1 MVSVQNHELRERK
14 FSTEE
19 KNMKMPSRILFLL
32 VLFGVALGS
41 GCIVYSTDSEK
52 IIKVADFPDKPEF
65 QREVRSQS
73 GIGAEKIYIDAGYTW
88 SQTTFFWC
96 PIYNGTGKYVGHI
109 GSDTKY
115 LPLEP
120 AEMKELAAK
129 AQITF
134 FGILIVVILLFIG
147 WSILTD

>member
-1 MVSVQNHELRERK
+1 
-14 FSTEE
+14 
-19 KNMKMPSRILFLL
+19 MKIPSRILFLL

-41 GCIVYSTDSEK
+41 GCIVYSTDGEK

-65 QREVRSQS
+65 QREVRNQS

-120 AEMKELAAK
+120 AEIKELAAK
-129 AQITF
+129 AQITLPESPQLPF
-134 FGILIVVILLFIG
+134 WDRIGGKLAAFGILIVVILLYIG